1 MLEEIGK
8 FMNRHPILT
17 LVIVSIVG
25 DTITKTS
32 YIRKTGKMPSD
43 FTFRFDTKPM
53 DHTDEERD
61 KHGF

>member
-8 FMNRHPILT
+8 FMNRHPFLT
-17 LVIVSIVG
+17 LLIIGIVG

-32 YIRKTGKMPSD
+32 YVRKTGKMPSD
-43 FTFRFDTKPM
+43 FTFQFDTKPSGAAE
-53 DHTDEERD
+53 EERD